1 MSRPVTIAGGGLAG
15 LALGIALRER
25 GVPVTLHE
33 ASEYPRH
40 RVCGEFLSGVSDEV
54 LENLGIAFALQDA
67 VPLRSSRW
75 YDEEGPLH
83 DMEVEGRGISR
94 HLLDGRLQARFR
106 QLGGILFTGSRLEAD
121 VLEQEGVV
129 WAAGRPRRT
138 SDWVGLKCHFR
149 DLRLTHDL
157 EMHVGRSGYVGLAR
171 IEEGWVN
178 VCGLFRKRESSG
190 AKGIELLHHYLRELG
205 LNDLSGRFAKALPDA
220 TSFCGVAGISFAAG
234 ESRNFSIGDAAAMI
248 PPFTG
253 NGMSMALEAACH
265 AITPVVDYAEGRIPW
280 SEATVRNR
288 KAASR
293 LFGLRL
299 RVANLL
305 HPVVTHPQGTRW
317 IRGLGM
323 ARFLPFGIICRTLR

>member
-1 MSRPVTIAGGGLAG
+1 MRHPITIAGGGLAG

-25 GVPVTLHE
+25 GIPVTLHE

-54 LENLGIAFALQDA
+54 LENLGIAFALEDA

-75 YDEEGPLH
+75 NDEKGPLR
-83 DMEVEGRGISR
+83 DMQVVGRGISR
-94 HLLDGRLQARFR
+94 HLLDDRLQARFR
-106 QLGGILFTGSRLEAD
+106 QLGGTLVTGSRLETYAIQ
-121 VLEQEGVV
+121 QEGVV
-129 WAAGRPRRT
+129 WAAGRSRRT

-149 DLRLTHDL
+149 NLPLTHDL

-171 IEEGWVN
+171 IEEGRVN
-178 VCGLFRKRESSG
+178 FCGLFRKREASG
-190 AKGIELLHHYLRELG
+190 AKGIELLHHYLHELG
-205 LNDLSGRFAKALPDA
+205 LHDLSRRLAQALPDA
-220 TSFCGVAGISFAAG
+220 RSFCGVAGISFDAVKPQ
-234 ESRNFSIGDAAAMI
+234 NFSIGDAAAMI

-253 NGMSMALEAACH
+253 NGMSMALEAALL
-265 AITPVVDYAEGRIPW
+265 AITPVMDYSEGRIPW

-293 LFGLRL
+293 SFGLRL

-305 HPVVTHPQGTRW
+305 HPVVAHSRGMRW
-317 IRGLGM
+317 VRGLRM
-323 ARFLPFGIICRTLR
+323 ARFLPFGIIYRTIR